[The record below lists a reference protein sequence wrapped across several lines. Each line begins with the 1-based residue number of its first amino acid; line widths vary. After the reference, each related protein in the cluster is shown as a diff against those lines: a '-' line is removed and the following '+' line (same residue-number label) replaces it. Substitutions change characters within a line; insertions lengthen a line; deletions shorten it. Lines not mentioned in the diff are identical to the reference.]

1 MAPTQAQPA
10 LRLPGLCLRTSPGPR
25 SLAHRGRDGGEQPVA
40 PQGGREPSSEYSSP
54 GPGQAFVGDEEYNL
68 NPSCL
73 RPLPEVRTDSPASL
87 CESRR
92 PTFCVLPSSAR
103 RLPAPLRALGP
114 QREAWG
120 SGSESLGV
128 LRQQQG
134 AGGGGGAR
142 IRTGREGRLG
152 LPLKLR
158 APARFRGS
166 GALDST
172 LPRQPLSSCFPTA
185 HPACLLPVGSLL
197 SPRRNTFGCSPLF
210 QLMSSLLCPPFNCA
224 ACLAPPQ
231 SSLPG
236 RPEVPL

>member
-68 NPSCL
+68 NASCL

-120 SGSESLGV
+120 NGPESLGV

-134 AGGGGGAR
+134 AGGGGEAGRKNQNRQRGAPGLATQAPGACEVPR
-142 IRTGREGRLG
+142 FRSLG
-152 LPLKLR
+152 LHPPPAAPL
-158 APARFRGS
+158 
-166 GALDST
+166 
-172 LPRQPLSSCFPTA
+172 Q
-185 HPACLLPVGSLL
+185 LL
-197 SPRRNTFGCSPLF
+197 SHRSPGLSAPRGFFAITSKEHVWMF
-210 QLMSSLLCPPFNCA
+210 A
-224 ACLAPPQ
+224 A
-231 SSLPG
+231 
-236 RPEVPL
+236 VPTDVEFTVPTL